1 VVVVSLDPANYSL
14 PYPAAIDIKELI
26 DMEEVM
32 ETWRLARARGAAAN
46 RQSPLATPR
55 TQGSDAEP
63 SVATP
68 QRLTRM
74 PGSCRAQLCLQ
85 D

>member
-32 ETWRLARARGAAAN
+32 ETFQLGPNGGQHWRREQQPIAN
-46 RQSPLATPR
+46 RNAAHAGQRCEAQCR
-55 TQGSDAEP
+55 D
-63 SVATP
+63 P
-68 QRLTRM
+68 QLLRLHR
-74 PGSCRAQLCLQ
+74 
-85 D
+85 